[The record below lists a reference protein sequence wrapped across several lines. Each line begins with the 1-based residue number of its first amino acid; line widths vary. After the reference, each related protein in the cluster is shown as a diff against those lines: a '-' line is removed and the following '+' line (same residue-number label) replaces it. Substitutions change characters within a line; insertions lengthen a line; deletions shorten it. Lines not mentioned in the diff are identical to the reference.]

1 MNGFIQNRAR
11 MSVDKIV
18 DKSVDKTG
26 LGTPQASVYAGGVDS
41 RFLSIFGS
49 NIDLPLFQENST

>member
-1 MNGFIQNRAR
+1 MNELMQNRVGIT
-11 MSVDKIV
+11 VDKHV
-18 DKSVDKTG
+18 DKSVDKIS
-26 LGTPQASVYAGGVDS
+26 LGTPKASVYAGCVDS